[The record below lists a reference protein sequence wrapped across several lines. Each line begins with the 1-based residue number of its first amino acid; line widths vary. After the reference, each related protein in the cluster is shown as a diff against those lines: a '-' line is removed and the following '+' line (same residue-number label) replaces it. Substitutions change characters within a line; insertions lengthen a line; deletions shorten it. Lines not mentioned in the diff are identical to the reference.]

1 MIPAAPARSR
11 VPDVALLLLTAGWG
25 STFLIIQ
32 FALQDLRPQT
42 FLSLRFAIGGAW
54 LLAWGLWRGTL
65 RDVRAMG
72 RGVLLGIALYAGYAL
87 QTEGLVFTTASRSA
101 FITGLAVLLVPFLSW
116 AINGR
121 RPSAASWAGVGLA
134 AVGLLFLTR
143 PWLGTAS
150 GTWLGDLLTL
160 GCAFG
165 FASQTVGTERWAKGS
180 AMESLLLPQLVVCGI
195 ASFVGAYFEEA
206 PSVFTGRAVA
216 VAAVCGI
223 LFTAIAFTVATWA
236 LQRTTATHAALIFS
250 LEPVFASV
258 YAAVFLGAL
267 MSPPELLGAG
277 LILAGVLVGELGPSL
292 LPRRKVEPSLQ

>member
-1 MIPAAPARSR
+1 MNPSPARSR
-11 VPDVALLLLTAGWG
+11 VPDLALLLLTAGWG

-32 FALQDLRPQT
+32 FALQDLRPQV

-65 RDVRAMG
+65 RDRRAMV
-72 RGVLLGIALYAGYAL
+72 RGVLLGIALYAGYAM

-121 RPSAASWAGVGLA
+121 RPSIASWAGVGLA
-134 AVGLLFLTR
+134 LAGLLFLTR
-143 PWLGTAS
+143 PWDGAAS
-150 GTWLGDLLTL
+150 ATWLGDLLTL

-180 AMESLLLPQLVVCGI
+180 AMESLLLPQLVVCGLC
-195 ASFVGAYFEEA
+195 AFVGAYFEEE
-206 PSVFTGRAVA
+206 PSTFTVRAVA
-216 VAAVCGI
+216 VAAICGV
-223 LFTAIAFTVATWA
+223 LFTALAFTVATWA

-250 LEPVFASV
+250 LEPVFASL
-258 YAAVFLGAL
+258 YAAVFLGVL

-277 LILAGVLVGELGPSL
+277 LILAGVLVGELGPAL
-292 LPRRKVEPSLQ
+292 APRRKTEVSLQ